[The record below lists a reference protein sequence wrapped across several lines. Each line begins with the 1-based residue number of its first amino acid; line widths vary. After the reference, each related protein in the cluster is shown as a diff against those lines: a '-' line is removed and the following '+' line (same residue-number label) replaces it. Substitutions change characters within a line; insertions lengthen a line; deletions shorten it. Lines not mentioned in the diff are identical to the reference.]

1 MKLDTKHLAET
12 LVDGAKRYI
21 DKELEAIGSPSDT
34 QKAFDAGFDAIR
46 GYVDRS
52 LSTAYA
58 RIKALEE
65 RAKETEA
72 AAPKPVVRAAAKRAA
87 V

>member
-1 MKLDTKHLAET
+1 MTLDTKRLAQT
-12 LVDGAKRYI
+12 LVDGAKTYI
-21 DKELEAIGSPSDT
+21 DKELQAISNPSDT
-34 QKAFDAGFDAIR
+34 QKAFDAGFDAMK

-52 LSTAYA
+52 FATAYA

-72 AAPKPVVRAAAKRAA
+72 AAPKPVVRVAAKRAA

>member
-1 MKLDTKHLAET
+1 MKLDTKRLAET

-21 DKELEAIGSPSDT
+21 DKELEAIGRPSDT
-34 QKAFDAGFDAIR
+34 QKAFDAGFDAVR

-52 LSTAYA
+52 FATVYE

-65 RAKETEA
+65 RAAEA
-72 AAPKPVVRAAAKRAA
+72 EAKAPKPVVRVAAKRAA